1 MRISL
6 SDVSLQQAPV
16 DILVVGVRSTN
27 PKKDA
32 LLDKVEK
39 AAGGTLIARAIKDEG
54 FEAKSGQSL
63 KLAVGGRL
71 KAGWVVLVG
80 LDGKASAEDARTL
93 GIRAVRAAKQQKSVA
108 IVLPNDTAEEARRA
122 VEGLLRSEERRVGKE
137 CRSRRSPYH

>member
-39 AAGGTLIARAIKDEG
+39 TALSEVVWWVRNRAG
-54 FEAKSGQSL
+54 
-63 KLAVGGRL
+63 
-71 KAGWVVLVG
+71 LV
-80 LDGKASAEDARTL
+80 
-93 GIRAVRAAKQQKSVA
+93 
-108 IVLPNDTAEEARRA
+108 
-122 VEGLLRSEERRVGKE
+122 SER
-137 CRSRRSPYH
+137 

>member
-39 AAGGTLIARAIKDEG
+39 AAGGTLIAP
-54 FEAKSGQSL
+54 L
-63 KLAVGGRL
+63 KLIERL
-71 KAGWVVLVG
+71 GASVAQVQVVIEMSD
-80 LDGKASAEDARTL
+80 LDGRENLAAFGVHDLYAMIRT
-93 GIRAVRAAKQQKSVA
+93 S
-108 IVLPNDTAEEARRA
+108 
-122 VEGLLRSEERRVGKE
+122 
-137 CRSRRSPYH
+137 

>member
-54 FEAKSGQSL
+54 FEAKMQALTGVTIGPEMTIDS
-63 KLAVGGRL
+63 
-71 KAGWVVLVG
+71 
-80 LDGKASAEDARTL
+80 SAPFT
-93 GIRAVRAAKQQKSVA
+93 
-108 IVLPNDTAEEARRA
+108 
-122 VEGLLRSEERRVGKE
+122 
-137 CRSRRSPYH
+137 